1 MLTTITKDIERPMT
15 TRDPKRLEE
24 QLCELLPIYR
34 TIGLEVQAADD
45 LLKTRVPYI
54 PGNTNHLGTMHAGVI
69 WMAGEVLGGL
79 AYFSHSQELGEAWVT
94 VKKVDIEFKLPVKTA
109 ITVLANFPDE
119 ERKRIANELRNRDRS
134 RFTLEIKVVDD
145 EKQICAI
152 ATGHYVLGRD

>member
-1 MLTTITKDIERPMT
+1 MT

-119 ERKRIANELRNRDRS
+119 ERKRIANELRHRDRS

>member
-1 MLTTITKDIERPMT
+1 MT

-109 ITVLANFPDE
+109 ITVLANFPEE

>member
-1 MLTTITKDIERPMT
+1 MLTKITKDIERPMT

>member
-1 MLTTITKDIERPMT
+1 MLTKITKDIERPMT

-79 AYFSHSQELGEAWVT
+79 AYFGHSQELGEAWVT